1 MTKIHQ
7 IRLHVYVVLMVPMKA
22 NKNVSAIADLR
33 HRAVSSGCYDF
44 SNNWS
49 LFGGSPMVALLIDQ
63 PVSIRIQGKT
73 SSSHQTI
80 AAPSNNHKANC
91 LVHRGYYHLLSIVSS
106 DWKPYVWYFKPS
118 NSIKIPLNSMK
129 LKFILIFK
137 PVPGPETRAAA
148 VHVRTFADGG
158 CRKKN
163 GCRDFQRLEGK
174 LRKSP
179 HLCLVNRFS

>member
-73 SSSHQTI
+73 SSSHQT
-80 AAPSNNHKANC
+80 SLRHHKANC